1 MGKGRT
7 IKNIDSLIEES
18 LENIREDRAMASTL
32 LIDLMEHIKSDKHQH
47 QLTGQVAAKYLET
60 LQRSNEQMVK
70 ISTLLHKKN
79 SVPSGLSD
87 MDKNELYDLIGKDKD
102 G

>member
-1 MGKGRT
+1 
-7 IKNIDSLIEES
+7 
-18 LENIREDRAMASTL
+18 MASTL
-32 LIDLMEHIKSDKHQH
+32 LIDLMAHIKSDKHQH

-70 ISTLLHKKN
+70 ISALLHKKN

-87 MDKNELYDLIGKDKD
+87 IDKDELYNIIGKEQD